1 MAKEKCPKRQRGG
14 YKSAITRIANQLT
27 PEFLASASMSLL
39 LLLEERVMHSFKE
52 YERINSEI
60 DPADEEE
67 PSETESVYFSCVSSI
82 RNRVS
87 ELKGPSSQ
95 HKTGG
100 CVSKLK
106 LPNIE
111 IKAFDGKY
119 TDYQSFI
126 EMFNA
131 LIYNDSD
138 IDDVQKL
145 FYLKFYLKAEAYDLV
160 KNLPVIG
167 SSYKEALDILKERYD
182 NKFKIVS
189 EHINSL
195 FELPGIT
202 KSSSSTLRSLISTVK
217 QHVTAL
223 KNLGEPTDKWDS
235 ILICLLSKKLDIYT
249 SKAYHLEHD
258 QKKAHTFEDFI
269 KFLEGRALA
278 YENSEGSLPVK
289 AHTRIANVAVI
300 EASCINCKLN
310 HKLHVCPKFLLAPVA
325 KRLDFVKKNRL
336 CKICLGG
343 HQGRCKYYFKC
354 QECKLGTHN
363 TLLHSP
369 VINSQAQAQV
379 KEEKKNVSLLSN
391 TNIGYKFQTLMPTAK
406 VKIVGKNGKEFVV
419 RALLD
424 SASDTSFITS
434 NLAKKLGKPLM
445 PNSTDVI
452 GIAKTGKEVKYSI
465 PTLDVFSCVYPY
477 KAQVSNCLV
486 VDDITTK
493 LPHNELDLR
502 KVLIPKNIQLA
513 DDSFHI
519 PGEIDLLLPAGIYY
533 RVLLPQPLDLQF
545 GQEINTGRPAF
556 VHTQF
561 GYVVGGDAP
570 ISSSNNDAAVALFC
584 HDCNTSTNDDI
595 VSQLSPSNNSSH
607 HFDEES
613 SRDLPRDLP
622 KLKATKPNFSEVV
635 CACCVPK

>member
-1 MAKEKCPKRQRGG
+1 
-14 YKSAITRIANQLT
+14 
-27 PEFLASASMSLL
+27 
-39 LLLEERVMHSFKE
+39 MHSFKE

-67 PSETESVYFSCVSSI
+67 PSETESVYYSC
-82 RNRVS
+82 
-87 ELKGPSSQ
+87 
-95 HKTGG
+95 
-100 CVSKLK
+100 
-106 LPNIE
+106 
-111 IKAFDGKY
+111 
-119 TDYQSFI
+119 
-126 EMFNA
+126 
-131 LIYNDSD
+131 
-138 IDDVQKL
+138 
-145 FYLKFYLKAEAYDLV
+145 
-160 KNLPVIG
+160 
-167 SSYKEALDILKERYD
+167 
-182 NKFKIVS
+182 
-189 EHINSL
+189 
-195 FELPGIT
+195 
-202 KSSSSTLRSLISTVK
+202 
-217 QHVTAL
+217 
-223 KNLGEPTDKWDS
+223 
-235 ILICLLSKKLDIYT
+235 
-249 SKAYHLEHD
+249 
-258 QKKAHTFEDFI
+258 
-269 KFLEGRALA
+269 
-278 YENSEGSLPVK
+278 
-289 AHTRIANVAVI
+289 
-300 EASCINCKLN
+300 LN

-325 KRLDFVKKNRL
+325 ERLDFVKKNRL

-354 QECKLGTHN
+354 QECKQGTHN

-486 VDDITTK
+486 VDGITTK

-519 PGEIDLLLPAGIYY
+519 PGEIDLLLPSGIYY

-545 GQEINTGRPAF
+545 GQGINTGRPAF

-595 VSQLSPSNNSSH
+595 VSQFSPSHNSSH

-613 SRDLPRDLP
+613 SRDLPKDLP
-622 KLKATKPNFSEVV
+622 ELKATKPNFSEVV
-635 CACCVPK
+635 CAVSQTQDREEWRNPVSEAKIHPGSLSQRSKEYILLIGFERKHELYLSIWNLKPPAHEESTTTTSTMPIPVHAEARILCIQQHTIHGFKALFTNHTRETRGDQANVEILWSTARLNQD